1 MENVARLSEH
11 RVDLRNHQSLLVE
24 AEIASMASLGKCCG
38 AGAAFVDMFHDL
50 DMSVVHPGVRE
61 MLDRLPKIIE
71 NAASVPRAISEC
83 HVLAQRIV
91 KTTPK
96 GGDVLLSGGIPKGP
110 IDPQHNG

>member
-11 RVDLRNHQSLLVE
+11 RVDLRHHQSLLIE
-24 AEIASMASLGKCCG
+24 AETASMASLGKCCG
-38 AGAAFVDMFHDL
+38 AGAAFANMFADL

-83 HVLAQRIV
+83 HVLAQRLV
-91 KTTPK
+91 KTSPQ
-96 GGDVLLSGGIPKGP
+96 GAHVVLSGGLPKEP
-110 IDPQHNG
+110 IDPPHNG